1 MPKIE
6 YNQLIQENIVPMLF
20 LEKKNPIQQLRT
32 IFSFA
37 KIADIFQFF
46 KDFQEIIIYSR
57 ETSCTLTQFQNWR
70 TGP

>member
-20 LEKKNPIQQLRT
+20 LEKNPIQQLRT

-57 ETSCTLTQFQNWR
+57 ENSYTLTQFQNWR

>member
-32 IFSFA
+32 IFSFE
-37 KIADIFQFF
+37 KIADIFQVF
-46 KDFQEIIIYSR
+46 KDSR
-57 ETSCTLTQFQNWR
+57 ETSCTLT
-70 TGP
+70 

>member
-6 YNQLIQENIVPMLF
+6 YNQLIQENIVQMLF

-37 KIADIFQFF
+37 KIADLFQFF

-57 ETSCTLTQFQNWR
+57 ETSH
-70 TGP
+70 